1 MKQYI
6 DKSAVISEIDR
17 IQNTTMDKN
26 KNFTSSYDEGKF
38 DALTLLE
45 NYINTLEVK
54 EFANS
59 ARTCKDEQMSLRK
72 DDNTYI
78 IEAITPDE
86 LDAIYAA
93 ILHVPLPYRR
103 ELYNLKTQIEDE
115 KK

>member
-1 MKQYI
+1 M
-6 DKSAVISEIDR
+6 
-17 IQNTTMDKN
+17 T
-26 KNFTSSYDEGKF
+26 
-38 DALTLLE
+38 
-45 NYINTLEVK
+45 
-54 EFANS
+54 
-59 ARTCKDEQMSLRK
+59 LRK
-72 DDNTYI
+72 HDNTYT